1 MSSNGGPTSFAL
13 SCPAPLATT
22 DRVLL
27 GHGSGGKMTA
37 DLIARSRVA
46 GWPSRRMRTW

>member
-1 MSSNGGPTSFAL
+1 MTDVAL
-13 SCPAPLATT
+13 QCPVPVATT

-37 DLIARSRVA
+37 ELIARCFLPAFRNDVLE
-46 GWPSRRMRTW
+46 RTS

>member
-1 MSSNGGPTSFAL
+1 M
-13 SCPAPLATT
+13 PLVNT

-37 DLIARSRVA
+37 DLIARCFLPAFRNGYLEKLDDQA
-46 GWPSRRMRTW
+46 ARTGGS